1 MLITAAG
8 AFGGTEVQG
17 DTGGPQLFLHSPIL
31 PCLVL
36 SCQAMD
42 SQLTY
47 AAGRGH
53 YVSPSLGPGASLRAM
68 NPKMLKNE
76 TRSAQVRRGLLLK
89 VEGGEPVLVEG
100 TGPQSPR

>member
-1 MLITAAG
+1 
-8 AFGGTEVQG
+8 
-17 DTGGPQLFLHSPIL
+17 
-31 PCLVL
+31 
-36 SCQAMD
+36 MD

-47 AAGRGH
+47 AAGGGH

-89 VEGGEPVLVEG
+89 VGGGGWGASACGGDGSSASKVRC
-100 TGPQSPR
+100 S

>member
-1 MLITAAG
+1 
-8 AFGGTEVQG
+8 
-17 DTGGPQLFLHSPIL
+17 
-31 PCLVL
+31 
-36 SCQAMD
+36 MD

-47 AAGRGH
+47 AAGGGH

-89 VEGGEPVLVEG
+89 VGGGSEPVLVEG
-100 TGPQSPR
+100 MGPQPPR